1 MRRLILIGQLGMGKS
16 SLGNALLNQNKFSVG
31 CQNSAVTV
39 EVQIEESLKYK
50 IFDCPGYGDV
60 NDEYRFF
67 KKFLEHKNV
76 LIKFAPINAIV
87 IVVKFDQRESNN
99 FLDAAKNCYS
109 AFGKEGL
116 KSVMLVCIQAND
128 RLIMSNADFK
138 KCLFESD
145 GYTFLK
151 EKNDAQPIPY
161 CLWDN
166 LNPNRYPTQQEDF
179 DDCLLHLRALDR
191 RSLNFSFELIER
203 ELARP

>member
-1 MRRLILIGQLGMGKS
+1 MRQLILIGQLGMGKS
-16 SLGNALLNQNKFSVG
+16 SLGNALLKQNKFSVG

-39 EVQIEESLKYK
+39 EVQIGESLKYK

-67 KKFLEHKNV
+67 KKFLDHKNV
-76 LIKFAPINAIV
+76 LINFAPINAIV

-145 GYTFLK
+145 GYKFLK